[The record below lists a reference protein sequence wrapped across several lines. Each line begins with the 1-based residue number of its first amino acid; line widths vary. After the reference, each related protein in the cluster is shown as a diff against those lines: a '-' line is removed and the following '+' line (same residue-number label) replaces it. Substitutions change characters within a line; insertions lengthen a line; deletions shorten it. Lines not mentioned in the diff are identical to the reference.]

1 MMLIFRM
8 AQTYFVVDP
17 PCGRFLPLR
26 GKTSRSEIHEPLYI
40 YQPQKWAEVAGI
52 YHRDVKLENLMFR
65 GRTSGAMSGRKVSG
79 GGIVFLVVTP
89 TFSSTEPFHPDEL
102 WEIIGKSV
110 ACGVKS
116 SLFGAPFD
124 E

>member
-17 PCGRFLPLR
+17 PCGRFLSLR

-65 GRTSGAMSGRKVSG
+65 GRTSGPRAGRQVGGRHYVSACD
-79 GGIVFLVVTP
+79 IEVFVNGC
-89 TFSSTEPFHPDEL
+89 STANV
-102 WEIIGKSV
+102 S
-110 ACGVKS
+110 
-116 SLFGAPFD
+116 
-124 E
+124 